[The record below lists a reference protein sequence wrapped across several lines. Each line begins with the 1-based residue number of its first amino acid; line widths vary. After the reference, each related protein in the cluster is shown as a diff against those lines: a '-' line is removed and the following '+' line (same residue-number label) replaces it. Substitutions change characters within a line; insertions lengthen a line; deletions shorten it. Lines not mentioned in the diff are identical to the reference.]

1 MFFTSTVSIDTY
13 EKRVNGINWLAIKK
27 FNHSTYIW
35 RIFTS
40 FYIPLEG
47 LVNQALVTIQYGLY
61 LALCNVRRRPT
72 TLTR

>member
-1 MFFTSTVSIDTY
+1 M
-13 EKRVNGINWLAIKK
+13 
-27 FNHSTYIW
+27 
-35 RIFTS
+35 FTS

-61 LALCNVRRRPT
+61 IALCNVRRGPT